1 MISWLVDDMPGWFA
15 VTLCLIWLI
24 PTYIIYQRYFHP
36 LARFPGEFAA
46 SITDFTKF
54 SYFWSLSIDKKI
66 LSLHENYGPVVR
78 IAPNELSF
86 WDPEALSAIFK
97 SGGRAMTKSSF
108 FDGFTAFTPN
118 LFGNRN
124 EEVYPSRLCFLI

>member
-1 MISWLVDDMPGWFA
+1 MVLSRLPSIIMISWLVDGIVRWFVVA
-15 VTLCLIWLI
+15 SCLICLI
-24 PTYIIYQRYFHP
+24 PTYIIYQRYLHP

-46 SITDFTKF
+46 SLTDFTKA

-66 LSLHENYGPVVR
+66 LSLHEKYGPVVR

-97 SGGRAMTKSSF
+97 SGG
-108 FDGFTAFTPN
+108 
-118 LFGNRN
+118 
-124 EEVYPSRLCFLI
+124 

>member
-1 MISWLVDDMPGWFA
+1 MTLGLADGLLGWCA
-15 VTLCLIWLI
+15 VALCLIWLV
-24 PTYIIYQRYFHP
+24 PTYIIYQRYLHP
-36 LARFPGEFAA
+36 LAKFPGEFAA
-46 SITDFTKF
+46 SITDFKKA

-66 LSLHENYGPVVR
+66 LSLHEKYGPVVR

-97 SGGRAMTKSSF
+97 SGGRAMVKSSF
-108 FDGFTAFTPN
+108 FDGFTTFDPN

-124 EEVYPSRLCFLI
+124 EEV